1 MQPGATRHFLDR
13 QPALWR
19 QFPKDPVHLSQP
31 ASSKR
36 PSLALF
42 GGEEGIQIS
51 CLGGALETLEKDV
64 MLGDHLG
71 KRPLELF
78 LEFTDDNGGSGP
90 LASTNSNG
98 PEENQSINNGLG
110 WHCPPVPSPGVRVA
124 GKPGLHF
131 SSGIKTSF
139 QGNISQT

>member
-1 MQPGATRHFLDR
+1 MEAVSQGPSPSQSTSILKEAKSCLI
-13 QPALWR
+13 WR
-19 QFPKDPVHLSQP
+19 
-31 ASSKR
+31 R
-36 PSLALF
+36 
-42 GGEEGIQIS
+42 EGIQIS

-71 KRPLELF
+71 KRPLELC
-78 LEFTDDNGGSGP
+78 LEFTDDSGGSGP

-110 WHCPPVPSPGVRVA
+110 WHRPPVPGPGVHVA